1 MIKNLLL
8 NSVNAKNIFT
18 IVNWL
23 VLTHLNILQQSQS
36 KMKKYVELFKAK
48 GISVSDKTALLPF
61 LKINILRKETDGWSL
76 CMILSTMLAHKLNSG
91 TSTPDQLTL
100 YQLDFTLFCESHRV
114 TQVQAGPILN
124 QVTGCPKGLFTI
136 IIYLFYFCLCFLSFY
151 NIIYISI

>member
-23 VLTHLNILQQSQS
+23 ALTHLNILQQSQS

-61 LKINILRKETDGWSL
+61 LKINILRQEQMDGAFAWS
-76 CMILSTMLAHKLNSG
+76 
-91 TSTPDQLTL
+91 
-100 YQLDFTLFCESHRV
+100 YQPC
-114 TQVQAGPILN
+114 
-124 QVTGCPKGLFTI
+124 
-136 IIYLFYFCLCFLSFY
+136 
-151 NIIYISI
+151 

>member
-1 MIKNLLL
+1 M

-23 VLTHLNILQQSQS
+23 ALTHLNILQQSQS

-61 LKINILRKETDGWSL
+61 LKINILRQETDGWSL
-76 CMILSTMLAHKLNSG
+76 CMILSTMLAHKLNSE

-100 YQLDFTLFCESHRV
+100 YQLDFPSFCKSHRV

-124 QVTGCPKGLFTI
+124 HVTDCPKGLFTI
-136 IIYLFYFCLCFLSFY
+136 IIYLFFLSLLDR
-151 NIIYISI
+151 